1 MSGEKGSRERGIIIG
16 NRHSASLAYALK
28 ALNKEQYREYIDAIY
43 LYGSC
48 ARGER
53 NYDSDVDIFLKLS
66 GDTPPD
72 VVRKMKSDV
81 IPDDYKL
88 PHVELNYSRGD
99 SFSVI
104 PQFNKNIE
112 KDGKLLWEREG

>member
-1 MSGEKGSRERGIIIG
+1 MTGLLQGKKEGNHLG
-16 NRHSASLAYALK
+16 NRHSVSLTYALK
-28 ALNKEQYREYIDAIY
+28 TLNKEQYRKYINAIY

-48 ARGER
+48 ARGEQ

-72 VVRKMKSDV
+72 VVRKMKIDV
-81 IPDDYKL
+81 IPDDYTL

-112 KDGKLLWEREG
+112 KDGKLLWKRED